1 MNVAVDSLSVVM
13 VPRFK
18 LYLPV
23 EIIHDI
29 ISGVFTDL
37 GYVRPTDEQRISV

>member
-1 MNVAVDSLSVVM
+1 MNVAVDSMSVVM

-37 GYVRPTDEQRISV
+37 GYVRPMDEQKISV